1 MPMLIYSKDMFS
13 SSDSFFFKNELHCES
28 GCTSPR
34 TADES
39 CLNETTVIAEKDSVG
54 GLVDLTAATSQDEN
68 GSVSPARKRP
78 CFNRTNSEAED
89 TSNLARRIVCNARG
103 LSKDHNCD
111 TAFFEIPP
119 DAPHGLLLICSHQ
132 ECIRAGVRFR
142 YCKVC
147 AMPAA
152 RRNFFIRHGH
162 GLFQTSQ
169 ELNRTVDNVFGVA
182 HHYMPDNYES
192 ASCTVPQHATSSAGS
207 DGNRKDDEKYQ
218 DHMGIARVS
227 NSISSSRS
235 SSTTTGSNPRLV
247 ESGRKTLNS
256 KEQAWLQLLHDRPA
270 RSDQV
275 GMAHWTAKIL
285 HLSLPDNPISSM
297 PQMQHDNSISTLW
310 QGGGGNG
317 FRSSTTRTVNM
328 YEIAGQQ
335 HQDSELHG
343 LFDGFVNISNFFD

>member
-1 MPMLIYSKDMFS
+1 MHPRWSALSLLQRYVSKSLLVLVPNFMTHMIQS
-13 SSDSFFFKNELHCES
+13 TNNAIFFLAGH
-28 GCTSPR
+28 SPHF
-34 TADES
+34 
-39 CLNETTVIAEKDSVG
+39 L
-54 GLVDLTAATSQDEN
+54 L
-68 GSVSPARKRP
+68 RP
-78 CFNRTNSEAED
+78 PKS
-89 TSNLARRIVCNARG
+89 
-103 LSKDHNCD
+103 
-111 TAFFEIPP
+111 
-119 DAPHGLLLICSHQ
+119 
-132 ECIRAGVRFR
+132 
-142 YCKVC
+142 VC

-192 ASCTVPQHATSSAGS
+192 TSCTVPQHATSSARS
-207 DGNRKDDEKYQ
+207 DDNRKDDEKYQ
-218 DHMGIARVS
+218 DHMGIATVS
-227 NSISSSRS
+227 NSITSSRS
-235 SSTTTGSNPRLV
+235 SSTTGSNPRLV

-275 GMAHWTAKIL
+275 GMANWTAKIL

-343 LFDGFVNISNFFD
+343 LFDGLGNISNFFD